1 MILKNYNNVII
12 TFIFNKNVFINNQS
26 FKKYFL
32 IYMFNSKDNYLINEE
47 VFEYI
52 KFKTTENI
60 KYSNILVSVYQKYLH
75 TLIMKILNINLIN
88 QL

>member
-1 MILKNYNNVII
+1 
-12 TFIFNKNVFINNQS
+12 
-26 FKKYFL
+26 
-32 IYMFNSKDNYLINEE
+32 MFNNKDKYLINE

-60 KYSNILVSVYQKYLH
+60 KCNDILVSVYEKYLH
-75 TLIMKILNINLIN
+75 TLIMKIININSIN

>member
-1 MILKNYNNVII
+1 MYLLTVNHLKN
-12 TFIFNKNVFINNQS
+12 IFWLIN
-26 FKKYFL
+26 
-32 IYMFNSKDNYLINEE
+32 MFNNKDNYLINEE

-60 KYSNILVSVYQKYLH
+60 KYNDILVPVYEKYLH
-75 TLIMKILNINLIN
+75 TLIMKIIDINSIN

>member
-1 MILKNYNNVII
+1 
-12 TFIFNKNVFINNQS
+12 
-26 FKKYFL
+26 
-32 IYMFNSKDNYLINEE
+32 MFNNKDNYLINEE

-60 KYSNILVSVYQKYLH
+60 KCNDILVSVYEKYLH
-75 TLIMKILNINLIN
+75 TLIMKIININSIN

>member
-1 MILKNYNNVII
+1 
-12 TFIFNKNVFINNQS
+12 
-26 FKKYFL
+26 
-32 IYMFNSKDNYLINEE
+32 MFNSKDNYLINEE

-60 KYSNILVSVYQKYLH
+60 KWNDIFVPVYEKYLH
-75 TLIMKILNINLIN
+75 TVMMKIIDINSIN

>member
-1 MILKNYNNVII
+1 
-12 TFIFNKNVFINNQS
+12 
-26 FKKYFL
+26 
-32 IYMFNSKDNYLINEE
+32 MFNSKDNYLINEE

-60 KYSNILVSVYQKYLH
+60 KYNDIFVSVYEKYLH
-75 TLIMKILNINLIN
+75 TLIMKIININSIN

>member
-1 MILKNYNNVII
+1 
-12 TFIFNKNVFINNQS
+12 
-26 FKKYFL
+26 
-32 IYMFNSKDNYLINEE
+32 MFNSKDNYLINEE

-60 KYSNILVSVYQKYLH
+60 KCIDILVPVYEKYLH
-75 TLIMKILNINLIN
+75 TLIMKIINIDSIN

>member
-1 MILKNYNNVII
+1 MLNG
-12 TFIFNKNVFINNQS
+12 
-26 FKKYFL
+26 
-32 IYMFNSKDNYLINEE
+32 KDNYLINEE

-60 KYSNILVSVYQKYLH
+60 KCNDILVSVYEKYLH
-75 TLIMKILNINLIN
+75 TLIMKIININLIN